1 MAEIKN
7 NTVTSKQKQ
16 KQKSKLQE
24 KTDQKHRETI
34 NQLAVHAPKL
44 QKKKKKKKKE
54 LQNKGSIN

>member
-34 NQLAVHAPKL
+34 NQLAVLAPKL
-44 QKKKKKKKKE
+44 QKKKKKKKK
-54 LQNKGSIN
+54 KK

>member
-34 NQLAVHAPKL
+34 NQLAVLAPKL
-44 QKKKKKKKKE
+44 QKKKKKKKKNRITE
-54 LQNKGSIN
+54 QRIN